1 MSRRNRIRTN
11 RNLRLRRPAGKGAKN
26 WVRRLG
32 QDALHWLMVLSLL
45 GLGITAVRYS
55 WPALTWKVG
64 EVKILGCTN
73 AMESELLELIQVN
86 VRASLTDLDLKE
98 LSRRLARHPWVRQAQ
113 VKRDWARKAL
123 VIEVQERVPQAMIL
137 LDGLY
142 FVDRQG
148 EIFKRV
154 ESGERLDLPIL
165 TGLKA
170 QEIRRGSPEAVDAL
184 HQALDFLDLLKQRK
198 GFTPRDVSEVHL
210 SRQKGLTV
218 FTLREGMAIRLGFGE
233 FKGKL
238 DRLEKILPDL
248 KRKVNRIESVD
259 LNIPR
264 RVVVR
269 LKKTR
274 EDKAR
279 GS

>member
-1 MSRRNRIRTN
+1 MSRRNRTRTN
-11 RNLRLRRPAGKGAKN
+11 RNLRLRQPPGKRAKN

-32 QDALHWLMVLSLL
+32 QNALHWFMVLSLVAL
-45 GLGITAVRYS
+45 AITAVRYS

-73 AMESELLELIQVN
+73 ALESELLELIQVDFGA
-86 VRASLTDLDLKE
+86 RLTDLDLKE
-98 LSRRLARHPWVRQAQ
+98 LSRRLARHPWVRQVQ

-123 VIEVQERVPQAMIL
+123 VIEVRERVPQAMIL

-154 ESGERLDLPIL
+154 KARDRLDVPIL

-170 QEIRRGSPEAVDAL
+170 EEIRHGSPGAVAAL
-184 HQALDFLDLLKQRK
+184 HQGLDFLDLLKQRK
-198 GFTPRDVSEVHL
+198 GFTLRDVSEIHL
-210 SRQKGLTV
+210 SRQEGLTV
-218 FTLREGMAIRLGFGE
+218 FTLREGIAIRLGFGG
-233 FKGKL
+233 FKEKL

-248 KRKVNRIESVD
+248 KRKIRRIESVD

-269 LKKTR
+269 LKKTG
-274 EDKAR
+274 EEKTR

>member
-1 MSRRNRIRTN
+1 
-11 RNLRLRRPAGKGAKN
+11 
-26 WVRRLG
+26 
-32 QDALHWLMVLSLL
+32 MVLSLVAL
-45 GLGITAVRYS
+45 GVTAVRYS
-55 WPALTWKVG
+55 WPSLTWKVG
-64 EVKILGCTN
+64 EVKILGCSN
-73 AMESELLELIQVN
+73 AMESELLELIRVDFGT
-86 VRASLTDLDLKE
+86 SLTDLDLKE
-98 LSRRLARHPWVRQAQ
+98 LSRHLARHPWVGQAQ

-123 VIEVQERVPQAMIL
+123 LIEVRERIPQAMIL

-154 ESGERLDLPIL
+154 ESGDRLDVPIL

-170 QEIRRGSPEAVDAL
+170 QEIRRGWPEAVNAL
-184 HQALDFLDLLKQRK
+184 RQALNFLDLLKRRK
-198 GFTPRDVSEVHL
+198 AFTPRDVSEIHL
-210 SRQKGLTV
+210 SPQKGLTV

-233 FKGKL
+233 FKEKL

-248 KRKVNRIESVD
+248 KRKVHRVESVD

-269 LKKTR
+269 LKGTGENKTR
-274 EDKAR
+274 

>member
-32 QDALHWLMVLSLL
+32 QYALHWLMVLSLVA
-45 GLGITAVRYS
+45 LGITAVRYS

-73 AMESELLELIQVN
+73 AMESELLELIQVDL
-86 VRASLTDLDLKE
+86 RASLTDLDLKE
-98 LSRRLARHPWVRQAQ
+98 LSRRLARHPWIRQAQ
-113 VKRDWARKAL
+113 VKRNWARKAL

-154 ESGERLDLPIL
+154 ESGDRLDLPIL

-170 QEIRRGSPEAVDAL
+170 QEIRRGSPEAMDAL
-184 HQALDFLDLLKQRK
+184 HQALDFLALLKQRK

-248 KRKVNRIESVD
+248 KRKVHRIESVD

>member
-11 RNLRLRRPAGKGAKN
+11 RTLRQPAGKRGQN

-32 QDALHWLMVLSLL
+32 QNLLHWVMVLSLVAL
-45 GLGITAVRYS
+45 GVTAVRYS
-55 WPALTWKVG
+55 WPSLTWKVG
-64 EVKILGCTN
+64 EVKILGCSN
-73 AMESELLELIQVN
+73 AMESELLELIRVDFGT
-86 VRASLTDLDLKE
+86 SLTDLDLKE
-98 LSRRLARHPWVRQAQ
+98 LSRHLARHPWVGQAQ

-123 VIEVQERVPQAMIL
+123 LIEVRERIPQAMIL

-154 ESGERLDLPIL
+154 ESGDRLDVPIL

-170 QEIRRGSPEAVDAL
+170 QEIRRGWPEAVNAL
-184 HQALDFLDLLKQRK
+184 RQALNFLDLLKRRK
-198 GFTPRDVSEVHL
+198 AFTPRDVSEIHL
-210 SRQKGLTV
+210 SPQKGLTV

-233 FKGKL
+233 FKEKL

-248 KRKVNRIESVD
+248 KRKVHRVESVD

-269 LKKTR
+269 LKGTGENKTR
-274 EDKAR
+274 

>member
-32 QDALHWLMVLSLL
+32 QYALHWLMVLSLVA
-45 GLGITAVRYS
+45 LGITAVRYS

-73 AMESELLELIQVN
+73 AMESELLELIQVDL
-86 VRASLTDLDLKE
+86 RASLTDLDLKE

-154 ESGERLDLPIL
+154 ESGDRLDLPIL

-184 HQALDFLDLLKQRK
+184 HQALNFLDLLKQRK

-248 KRKVNRIESVD
+248 KRKVHRIESVD

-269 LKKTR
+269 LKKTK